1 MKNYLRGDKT
11 FRSRFEKHSDLS
23 PLTGKKLSARMQIFV
38 KPLTGE
44 TITLEVETSNTIENM
59 KAKIEDKKGIPPDQQ
74 LLIKMPRMTLLED
87 GRTLSYYNIHE
98 ESTLHLRLQGGIVIF
113 VRGLLGR
120 TVTLEVAPSDS
131 VEYVKTKIETL
142 LCPARPCSALGTCN
156 CLVLGTGK
164 QLKDG
169 HTISEYN
176 IQEDTT
182 LHVIPHPIRSRQ
194 PTYFDI

>member
-1 MKNYLRGDKT
+1 MG
-11 FRSRFEKHSDLS
+11 
-23 PLTGKKLSARMQIFV
+23 V
-38 KPLTGE
+38 
-44 TITLEVETSNTIENM
+44 
-59 KAKIEDKKGIPPDQQ
+59 
-74 LLIKMPRMTLLED
+74 
-87 GRTLSYYNIHE
+87 
-98 ESTLHLRLQGGIVIF
+98 
-113 VRGLLGR
+113 

-142 LCPARPCSALGTCN
+142 LCPALLCPALLCPAYN

-194 PTYFDI
+194 PKFFDI

>member
-44 TITLEVETSNTIENM
+44 TITLEVEPSNTIENM
-59 KAKIEDKKGIPPDQQ
+59 KAKIEDKEGIPLDQQ
-74 LLIKMPRMTLLED
+74 LLIKMPWMTLLED
-87 GRTLSYYNIHE
+87 GRTLTDYNIQGE
-98 ESTLHLRLQGGIVIF
+98 TTLHLRLRGGIVIF

-142 LCPARPCSALGTCN
+142 LCPALPCSALP
-156 CLVLGTGK
+156 
-164 QLKDG
+164 
-169 HTISEYN
+169 
-176 IQEDTT
+176 TT
-182 LHVIPHPIRSRQ
+182 VSSWEQ
-194 PTYFDI
+194 GSN